1 MLTRALL
8 STLAAF
14 MLSGCWWIGPAFYSP
29 DPANAGP
36 FEPGLYKVDTLGD
49 HKPAERI
56 RIARAADG
64 TTIVT
69 NPAQA
74 AGSPEEMIFAR
85 LPLPGRTIWIAQWRS
100 GGSTEEGRGFGL
112 VEQRGNLVAANVPL
126 VCQGNEALVRGA
138 GGSVTGEDEVDID
151 GNKVGK
157 LAGPTCGFTDKA
169 SLERAL
175 LAYVTAHPGFDA
187 NMRIKRVGD

>member
-1 MLTRALL
+1 MRSLLSLLVALL
-8 STLAAF
+8 
-14 MLSGCWWIGPAFYSP
+14 LSGCWWVGPAFYKP

-49 HKPAERI
+49 HRPAERI

-69 NPAQA
+69 NPAKA
-74 AGSPEEMIFAR
+74 AGSPEEIIFAP

-100 GGSTEEGRGFGL
+100 GGSAEEARGYGL

-126 VCQGNEALVRGA
+126 GCQGNEALVRSA
-138 GGSVTGEDEVDID
+138 GGSVSDEDTVDAD

-157 LAGPTCGFTDKA
+157 LTGSTCNFADKA

-175 LAYVTAHPGFDA
+175 LAYVAAHPGFHA
-187 NMRIKRVGD
+187 NMRIKRIGD

>member
-1 MLTRALL
+1 MRSLLSLLAALL
-8 STLAAF
+8 
-14 MLSGCWWIGPAFYSP
+14 LSGCWWEGPAFYEP

-36 FEPGLYKVDTLGD
+36 FEPSLYKVDTLGD

-64 TTIVT
+64 TTIIT
-69 NPAQA
+69 DPTKA
-74 AGSPEEMIFAR
+74 AGSTEEIIFTR
-85 LPLPGRTIWIAQWRS
+85 LPLAGRTIWIAQLRS
-100 GGSTEEGRGFGL
+100 GGLKEEGRGYGL

-126 VCQGNEALVRGA
+126 VCQGNEALVRSA
-138 GGSVTGEDEVDID
+138 GGSVTGEDEVDAD
-151 GNKVGK
+151 GNRVGK

-175 LAYVTAHPGFDA
+175 LAYVTAHPGFHA
-187 NMRIKRVGD
+187 NVRIKRIGD